1 LAGNMNSYNYFLR
14 KGNMNSYKNDIWLT
28 TGIDLKA
35 NRSPTVKV
43 RWLVDPII

>member
-1 LAGNMNSYNYFLR
+1 
-14 KGNMNSYKNDIWLT
+14 LT

-35 NRSPTVKV
+35 SRSPTVKV